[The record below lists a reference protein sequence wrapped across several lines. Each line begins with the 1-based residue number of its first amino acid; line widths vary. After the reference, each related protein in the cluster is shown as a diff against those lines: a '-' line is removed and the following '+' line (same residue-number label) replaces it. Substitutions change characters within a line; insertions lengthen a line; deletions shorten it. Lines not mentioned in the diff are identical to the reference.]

1 MGSVY
6 RDRDRYDD
14 SRTSVSS
21 ARRDGGYTTVKRYVV
36 KEEDTRSSAGRDRRF
51 VPERAGERVE
61 ETRIVRREREVEEP
75 VRESRRDDPRVS
87 ERELVIRRKQDDE
100 PRRDYYD
107 RDYYQDNR
115 RDDGAADREIV
126 IRRTTDREEPRRDD
140 ARYDDRGRESRYRDG
155 FEVLAPPRVDDRDL
169 QKYIRTSEYFSPAP
183 PPQTIIIRQEPIIIR
198 ERVRDDDYQIVRKS
212 DVDDERS
219 VVRSRDQGRD
229 QPRGQEEDFF
239 YEKKV
244 RERLD
249 DPRRDRDR
257 DDDDYYERRSR
268 RGRSVSPH
276 DSVSQRGGRDDYSS
290 DDSMVYVRKEVREDE
305 SPSPHRRRDL
315 AAGVAAGVAA
325 NELFRHHKKEQGQDT
340 SHGIGR
346 IGRDVGAGALGAL
359 AAEGIRRARSAHRS
373 RSRRRERSRSE
384 DSGRSRSR
392 RSRSRSKSPSK
403 LKTLGVVGL
412 GAAALA
418 AAATIAT
425 KRMQAAGNDDGD
437 RRSRSR
443 RRSDSAS
450 SLENDTR
457 APGDT
462 ARNPTHR
469 KKRMAEA
476 GAAGAIVA
484 GLIERARSKSR
495 ARDGKER
502 SSSRIKQALPVVAAG
517 IGSAA
522 LAGLYE
528 KNKAKKEAQ
537 AISQNERRAPSRS
550 RSRGRS
556 DAYYDGPSQGA
567 ASDPAML
574 NAIEY
579 GNGPM
584 HGNNFGPDYYGR
596 PPPQEGYY
604 GTSNAVVPAAT
615 GAAADAYGAQR
626 ARSRS
631 RSLSRERGGRRSSR
645 SSSSSPDRG
654 HSRRRSRDAGKSAA
668 AAAGGAAA
676 ASEYESRRKQ
686 EKRDRKARKRREEQ
700 GYGADPYE
708 DSYNPAQQYS
718 PTPPP
723 ANDPYA
729 TQQGFYPQS
738 SQFPPPP
745 GAVPQQYPQNP
756 ASGAANPYPTQSYP
770 PPPPPPGPPPTGAAN
785 YDPYASGANPYA
797 PRGPENVSAE
807 PSPEF
812 GNPFTSAASNDQ
824 HHVPDGLNASPSA
837 PPAPPIINVQP
848 PSTTGTRSS
857 RTPDTTSPAISGY
870 VPPTDTI
877 HDYVTVP
884 DRATSPTRS
893 RSQPPSTGRKSVQ
906 FAEAPQVTTLA
917 DPAPVESEASSPERP
932 RHRHKH
938 SRSGGYEAEEDTDTT
953 ADEVRRRSREQSSE
967 FVDPES
973 TERKHHRR
981 RRSHEPTSSRGEA
994 SSSSKGP
1001 ELERVTS
1008 PNDSDA
1014 TVELPPRFDEKGRK
1028 RTDAGD
1034 DPLGGKIEDILAG
1047 KGAAGKVFGNFLDGL
1062 FGPDDRRRKGR

>member
-14 SRTSVSS
+14 SRTTVSS

-36 KEEDTRSSAGRDRRF
+36 KEEDTRSSTGRDRRF

-87 ERELVIRRKQDDE
+87 ERELVIRRERDDE
-100 PRRDYYD
+100 PRREYYD

-115 RDDGAADREIV
+115 RDNGAADKEIV
-126 IRRTTDREEPRRDD
+126 IRRTTDREEPRQNDSNV
-140 ARYDDRGRESRYRDG
+140 ARYDDRGRDVRISESRYRDG
-155 FEVLAPPRVDDRDL
+155 YEVLAPPRVDDRDL
-169 QKYIRTSEYFSPAP
+169 QKYIRTSEYYSPAP
-183 PPQTIIIRQEPIIIR
+183 QPQTIIIRQEPIIIR
-198 ERVRDDDYQIVRKS
+198 ERIRDDDYQIVRKS

-219 VVRSRDQGRD
+219 VVRSRDQ
-229 QPRGQEEDFF
+229 PRGEEDFF

-249 DPRRDRDR
+249 DPRRD
-257 DDDDYYERRSR
+257 DDDYYERRNR

-290 DDSMVYVRKEVREDE
+290 DDSMVYVRKEVREDD

-325 NELFRHHKKEQGQDT
+325 NELLRRHKEKQGQET

-373 RSRRRERSRSE
+373 RSRRRGRSRSE
-384 DSGRSRSR
+384 SSGRSRSR

-403 LKTLGVVGL
+403 LKALGVVGL

-418 AAATIAT
+418 AAATIAS
-425 KRMQAAGNDDGD
+425 KRMQGGGNDDGD

-462 ARNPTHR
+462 ARNPNHR

-502 SSSRIKQALPVVAAG
+502 SQSRIRQALPVVAAG

-537 AISQNERRAPSRS
+537 AISQNERRASSRS

-574 NAIEY
+574 GAIEY

-615 GAAADAYGAQR
+615 GAAAGTYGAQR

-668 AAAGGAAA
+668 AAAGGAVA
-676 ASEYESRRKQ
+676 ASEYDRRKQ

-708 DSYNPAQQYS
+708 ENYPQAQQYS

-723 ANDPYA
+723 ATDPYA
-729 TQQGFYPQS
+729 TQQGFYPQT

-745 GAVPQQYPQNP
+745 GAVPQQYPSQNP
-756 ASGAANPYPTQSYP
+756 APGAASPYATQSY
-770 PPPPPPGPPPTGAAN
+770 PPPPPPGPPPTGATN
-785 YDPYASGANPYA
+785 YDAYASGANPYA

-807 PSPEF
+807 PSPVF

-824 HHVPDGLNASPSA
+824 HHVPDGLNVSPSA

-848 PSTTGTRSS
+848 PSTSGTRRS
-857 RTPDTTSPAISGY
+857 RTPDIASPSVNGY
-870 VPPTDTI
+870 VPPTKTI
-877 HDYVTVP
+877 HDYVSLPNRT
-884 DRATSPTRS
+884 TSPTRS

-906 FAEAPQVTTLA
+906 FAAAPQVTTLE
-917 DPAPVESEASSPERP
+917 DNPPVESEASSPERH
-932 RHRHKH
+932 RHRHKNSH
-938 SRSGGYEAEEDTDTT
+938 SGGYEAEEDTDTIP
-953 ADEVRRRSREQSSE
+953 DESRRRIREQSSRSI
-967 FVDPES
+967 DPEA
-973 TERKHHRR
+973 TERKHRR
-981 RRSHEPTSSRGEA
+981 RRSHEPTSSRGEP

-1001 ELERVTS
+1001 ELERVSS

-1014 TVELPPRFDEKGRK
+1014 TIELPSRFDEKGRK